1 MHQDGQRIQ
10 DDRIRLCQG
19 RDVINCGQINI
30 NGHSKWDL
38 TMIEIGL
45 LLYWIAG
52 LLLGTIGPAGRSIQ
66 REVENARGTEFTNAI
81 MQRKPPSEK
90 KLFFFKLTLILG
102 FSLLWPFLLWGALKE
117 NEKHEMKPNSND
129 SRSEGIKFQYL
140 GGHGT
145 LSCNQCNFSE
155 SLTSF
160 IHGIDSSRTGY
171 QCQAC
176 GKFASRIRIQRHR
189 RSKVEIQEAQEI
201 RNESGSAYEASLI
214 CECGGKLN
222 REQILFCPDCKS
234 KDMSYSMEYIT

>member
-1 MHQDGQRIQ
+1 
-10 DDRIRLCQG
+10 
-19 RDVINCGQINI
+19 
-30 NGHSKWDL
+30 
-38 TMIEIGL
+38 MIELVIGIYVTL
-45 LLYWIAG
+45 G
-52 LLLGTIGPAGRSIQ
+52 LFLATLGPAGRSIR
-66 REVENARGTEFTNAI
+66 REVEKTRGTEFTNAI
-81 MQRKPPSEK
+81 IQREAPSEK

-117 NEKHEMKPNSND
+117 NKNYEVQPDND
-129 SRSEGIKFQYL
+129 DFEHKGLKFQYL
-140 GGHGT
+140 GGHGK
-145 LSCNQCNFSE
+145 LSCNECNFSE

-176 GKFASRIRIQRHR
+176 GKFASRIRTQRHR
-189 RSKVEIQEAQEI
+189 RSNDAIQEAKEI
-201 RNESGSAYEASLI
+201 HFESGSSYEASLI

>member
-1 MHQDGQRIQ
+1 
-10 DDRIRLCQG
+10 
-19 RDVINCGQINI
+19 
-30 NGHSKWDL
+30 
-38 TMIEIGL
+38 MIELVIGIYVTL
-45 LLYWIAG
+45 G
-52 LLLGTIGPAGRSIQ
+52 LFLATLGPAGRSIR
-66 REVENARGTEFTNAI
+66 REVEKTRGTEFTNAI
-81 MQRKPPSEK
+81 MQREAPSEK

-117 NEKHEMKPNSND
+117 NEKYDTQPNAND
-129 SRSEGIKFQYL
+129 AQAEGIKFQYM

-176 GKFASRIRIQRHR
+176 GKFASRIRTQRLR
-189 RSKVEIQEAQEI
+189 RSNDEIQEAQEI
-201 RNESGSAYEASLI
+201 LNESGSAYEASLI

>member
-1 MHQDGQRIQ
+1 
-10 DDRIRLCQG
+10 
-19 RDVINCGQINI
+19 
-30 NGHSKWDL
+30 
-38 TMIEIGL
+38 MIELVIGIYVTL
-45 LLYWIAG
+45 G
-52 LLLGTIGPAGRSIQ
+52 LFLATLGPAGRSIR
-66 REVENARGTEFTNAI
+66 REVEKTRGTEFTNAI
-81 MQRKPPSEK
+81 MQREAPSER

-102 FSLLWPFLLWGALKE
+102 FLLLWPFLLWGALKE
-117 NEKHEMKPNSND
+117 NKNYEMQPNAND
-129 SRSEGIKFQYL
+129 SQSEGIKFQYL

-176 GKFASRIRIQRHR
+176 GKFASRIRTQRHR
-189 RSKVEIQEAQEI
+189 RSNDEIQEANEI
-201 RNESGSAYEASLI
+201 HFKHDSSYEASLI

-222 REQILFCPDCKS
+222 RELILFCPDCKS